1 MCQFLQLKSKI
12 NYVFEQI
19 PIKYQTE
26 ILDFGV
32 GKNLKVTKEDREK
45 YIDTY
50 NLYNE
55 INTYIDYKKENIVYI
70 GSRSAMWL

>member
-32 GKNLKVTKEDREK
+32 GKNLKVTKEDRERTLFTDSVAEMEEF
-45 YIDTY
+45 ITNY
-50 NLYNE
+50 N
-55 INTYIDYKKENIVYI
+55 K
-70 GSRSAMWL
+70 